1 MAQKALNRALAL
13 LGPLEARIMRVI
25 WSGQVAERF
34 TVRDIQR
41 EMSELAYTTIMTTVV
56 RLAAKGLLHAR
67 AISQQKA
74 HEYRVALTPEEF
86 VTRASRQDVAQL
98 VRRYGDAALIA
109 FAARIDE
116 LDPEQ
121 RKRLR
126 ELGRQ

>member
-13 LGPLEARIMRVI
+13 FGPLEARIMRVI
-25 WSGQVAERF
+25 WTGQVGESF
-34 TVRDIQR
+34 TVRDVQR

-56 RLAAKGLLHAR
+56 RLASKGLLHA
-67 AISQQKA
+67 
-74 HEYRVALTPEEF
+74 
-86 VTRASRQDVAQL
+86 RASRQDVAQL

-109 FAARIDE
+109 FAARIEE
-116 LDPEQ
+116 LDSEQ

>member
-13 LGPLEARIMRVI
+13 FGPLEARIMRVI
-25 WSGQVAERF
+25 WSGQVGDRF

-56 RLAAKGLLHAR
+56 RLATKGLLHAR
-67 AISQQKA
+67 AIPQQKA
-74 HEYRVALTPEEF
+74 HEYRVALTPDEF

-98 VRRYGDAALIA
+98 VRRYGEAALIA
-109 FAARIDE
+109 FAARIDG

-126 ELGRQ
+126 ELGNL